1 MRITSWN
8 LLHGQGARSF
18 RAIADALDVGN
29 SDFVIGVQEVDAFQD
44 RSDQVFQVADLASQL
59 SAKHFAFVRCVIGTP
74 GFKWRKVKSDEA
86 VLMAS
91 SDSTTI
97 NSTNIAGKK
106 ILNDDNPP
114 SYGIGLITNIPVTKW
129 EVLALGKS
137 VIGLPLIFP
146 AGDADFTGDADS
158 ANAASSSSKP
168 KLRFIYVKDEPR
180 YAVAAQLENGFTVV
194 NMHLSFVPF
203 VNLFQ
208 LWRVKRWLA
217 KMPGKHILLGD
228 LNLPFDLPVKFSKW
242 KSLVSMASYPTWQP
256 KIQFDYILSDN
267 FGMHES
273 SSDLVKPIFLKSDI
287 SDHLPVT
294 IEIN

>member
-8 LLHGQGARSF
+8 LLHGQGAKSF

-44 RSDQVFQVADLASQL
+44 RSDQVFQVADLASEL
-59 SAKHFAFVRCVIGTP
+59 GAKNFAFVRCVIGTP
-74 GFKWRKVKSDEA
+74 GFKWRKVRSDEA
-86 VLMAS
+86 ILITN
-91 SDSTTI
+91 SDSSGL
-97 NSTNIAGKK
+97 NSFNLAGKRV
-106 ILNDDNPP
+106 LNNDNPP

-137 VIGLPLIFP
+137 VIGLPLVFP
-146 AGDADFTGDADS
+146 SGDVNGS
-158 ANAASSSSKP
+158 AKP

-180 YAVAAQLENGFTVV
+180 YAVAAQLANGFTVV

-267 FGMHES
+267 FAVDKS
-273 SSDLVKPIFLKSDI
+273 SKDLVKPIFLKSNI

>member
-86 VLMAS
+86 ILITNTS
-91 SDSTTI
+91 S
-97 NSTNIAGKK
+97 AH
-106 ILNDDNPP
+106 DDKPP
-114 SYGIGLITNIPVTKW
+114 SYGIGLITNIPVKKW
-129 EVLALGKS
+129 DVLALGKS
-137 VIGLPLIFP
+137 VIGLPLVFP
-146 AGDADFTGDADS
+146 AGDADSENGFSADA
-158 ANAASSSSKP
+158 ANSSSKP
-168 KLRFIYVKDEPR
+168 KFRFIYVKDEPR

-242 KSLVSMASYPTWQP
+242 KSLVTMASYPTWQP

-267 FGMHES
+267 FGTDES

>member
-18 RAIADALDVGN
+18 RAVADALDVGN
-29 SDFVIGVQEVDAFQD
+29 SDFVIGVQEVDAYQD

-86 VLMAS
+86 ILMANTS
-91 SDSTTI
+91 S
-97 NSTNIAGKK
+97 A
-106 ILNDDNPP
+106 NDDNPP
-114 SYGIGLITNIPVTKW
+114 SYGIGLITNIPVKKW

-137 VIGLPLIFP
+137 VIGLPLVFP
-146 AGDADFTGDADS
+146 AGDADSAGDA
-158 ANAASSSSKP
+158 NSSSKP

-267 FGMHES
+267 FAVGNS
-273 SSDLVKPIFLKSDI
+273 SAQLVKPIYLKSDI

>member
-8 LLHGQGARSF
+8 LLHGQGATNF
-18 RAIADALDVGN
+18 RAIANTLDVGN
-29 SDFVIGVQEVDAFQD
+29 SDFVIGVQEVDAYQD
-44 RSDQVFQVADLASQL
+44 RSDQVFQVSELASEL
-59 SAKHFAFVRCVIGTP
+59 GAKYFAFVRCVIGTP
-74 GFKWRKVKSDEA
+74 GFKWRRLRKNEA
-86 VLMAS
+86 VLITN
-91 SDSTTI
+91 SDSG
-97 NSTNIAGKK
+97 NS
-106 ILNDDNPP
+106 DNPP

-129 EVLALGKS
+129 ELLPLGKS
-137 VIGLPLIFP
+137 VIGLPLVFP
-146 AGDADFTGDADS
+146 AGDADGSTNSS
-158 ANAASSSSKP
+158 AKP

-180 YAVAAQLENGFTVV
+180 YAVAAHLENGFTVV

-267 FGMHES
+267 FTRDKS
-273 SSDLVKPIFLKSDI
+273 SKNLVKPIYLKSDI

-294 IEIN
+294 IEIS

>member
-8 LLHGQGARSF
+8 LLHGQGAANF
-18 RAIADALDVGN
+18 RAIANTLDVGE
-29 SDFVIGVQEVDAFQD
+29 SDFVIGVQEVDAYQD
-44 RSDQVFQVADLASQL
+44 RSDQVFQVSELASEL
-59 SAKHFAFVRCVIGTP
+59 GAKYFAFVRCVIGTP
-74 GFKWRKVKSDEA
+74 GFKWRKVRKDEA
-86 VLMAS
+86 VLITNS
-91 SDSTTI
+91 G
-97 NSTNIAGKK
+97 STNSGVRS
-106 ILNDDNPP
+106 DNPP

-137 VIGLPLIFP
+137 VIGLPLVFP
-146 AGDADFTGDADS
+146 AGDVNGS
-158 ANAASSSSKP
+158 ARP

-180 YAVAAQLENGFTVV
+180 YAVAAQLANGFTVV
-194 NMHLSFVPF
+194 NMHLSFVPL

-228 LNLPFDLPVKFSKW
+228 LNLPFDLPVKLSKW

-267 FGMHES
+267 FGMDELS
-273 SSDLVKPIFLKSDI
+273 SNLVKPIFLKSDI

>member
-8 LLHGQGARSF
+8 LLHGQGAKSF

-44 RSDQVFQVADLASQL
+44 RSDQVFQVADLASEL
-59 SAKHFAFVRCVIGTP
+59 GAKHFAFVRCVIGTP
-74 GFKWRKVKSDEA
+74 GFKWRKVRKDEA
-86 VLMAS
+86 VLITNS
-91 SDSTTI
+91 G
-97 NSTNIAGKK
+97 STNSGVRS
-106 ILNDDNPP
+106 DNPP

-137 VIGLPLIFP
+137 VIGLPLVFP
-146 AGDADFTGDADS
+146 SGDVNGS
-158 ANAASSSSKP
+158 AKP

-180 YAVAAQLENGFTVV
+180 YALAAQLANGFTVV

-267 FGMHES
+267 FAVDKS
-273 SSDLVKPIFLKSDI
+273 SKDLVKPIFLKSDI

>member
-8 LLHGQGARSF
+8 LLHGQGAKSF

-44 RSDQVFQVADLASQL
+44 RSDQVFQVADLASEL
-59 SAKHFAFVRCVIGTP
+59 GAKNFAFVRCVIGTP
-74 GFKWRKVKSDEA
+74 GFKWRKVRSDEA
-86 VLMAS
+86 ILITN
-91 SDSTTI
+91 SDSSGL
-97 NSTNIAGKK
+97 NSFNLAGKRV
-106 ILNDDNPP
+106 LNNDNPP
-114 SYGIGLITNIPVTKW
+114 SYGIGLITNISVTKW
-129 EVLALGKS
+129 VVLALGKS
-137 VIGLPLIFP
+137 VIGLPLVFP
-146 AGDADFTGDADS
+146 SGDVNGS
-158 ANAASSSSKP
+158 AKP

-180 YAVAAQLENGFTVV
+180 YAVAAQLANGFTVV

-267 FGMHES
+267 FAVDKS
-273 SSDLVKPIFLKSDI
+273 SKDLVKPIFLKSDI

>member
-1 MRITSWN
+1 
-8 LLHGQGARSF
+8 
-18 RAIADALDVGN
+18 
-29 SDFVIGVQEVDAFQD
+29 
-44 RSDQVFQVADLASQL
+44 
-59 SAKHFAFVRCVIGTP
+59 
-74 GFKWRKVKSDEA
+74 
-86 VLMAS
+86 
-91 SDSTTI
+91 
-97 NSTNIAGKK
+97 
-106 ILNDDNPP
+106 LNNDNPP
-114 SYGIGLITNIPVTKW
+114 SYGIGLITNISVAKW

-137 VIGLPLIFP
+137 VIGLPLVFP
-146 AGDADFTGDADS
+146 SGDVNGS
-158 ANAASSSSKP
+158 AKP

-180 YAVAAQLENGFTVV
+180 YAVAAQLANGFTVV

-267 FGMHES
+267 FAVDKS
-273 SSDLVKPIFLKSDI
+273 SKDLVKPIFLKSDI

>member
-1 MRITSWN
+1 VRITTWN
-8 LLHGQGARSF
+8 LLHGQGAENL
-18 RAIADALDVGN
+18 RAIANALDVGN
-29 SDFVIGVQEVDAFQD
+29 SDFAIGVQEVDAYQD
-44 RSDQVFQVADLASQL
+44 RSAQVFQVSDLASEL
-59 SAKHFAFVRCVIGTP
+59 SAKYYGFVRCVIGTP
-74 GFKWRKVKSDEA
+74 GFKWRKVRKDEA
-86 VLMAS
+86 ILI
-91 SDSTTI
+91 T
-97 NSTNIAGKK
+97 NSGLTNIASEG
-106 ILNDDNPP
+106 ILNSDNPP

-137 VIGLPLIFP
+137 VIGLPLVFP
-146 AGDADFTGDADS
+146 SGDMNGS
-158 ANAASSSSKP
+158 AKP

-208 LWRVKRWLA
+208 LWQVKRWLA

-242 KSLVSMASYPTWQP
+242 KSLISMASYPTWQP

-267 FGMHES
+267 FAVDKS
-273 SSDLVKPIFLKSDI
+273 SKDLIKPIFLKSDI

>member
-8 LLHGQGARSF
+8 LLHGQGAANF
-18 RAIADALDVGN
+18 RAIANTLDVGN
-29 SDFVIGVQEVDAFQD
+29 SDFVIGVQEVDAYQD
-44 RSDQVFQVADLASQL
+44 RSDQVFQVSELASEL
-59 SAKHFAFVRCVIGTP
+59 GAKHFAFVRCVIGTP
-74 GFKWRKVKSDEA
+74 GFKWRKVRKDES
-86 VLMAS
+86 VLIT
-91 SDSTTI
+91 DSG
-97 NSTNIAGKK
+97 STNSGEADG
-106 ILNDDNPP
+106 NSDNPP

-129 EVLALGKS
+129 ELLPLGKS
-137 VIGLPLIFP
+137 IVGLPLVFP
-146 AGDADFTGDADS
+146 AGDADGSPNSS
-158 ANAASSSSKP
+158 AKP

-180 YAVAAQLENGFTVV
+180 YAIAAQLENGYTVV

-242 KSLVSMASYPTWQP
+242 KSLVTMASYPTWQP

-267 FGMHES
+267 FGKDKS
-273 SSDLVKPIFLKSDI
+273 SKDSVKPIYLRSDI

>member
-8 LLHGQGARSF
+8 LLHGQGAKSF

-44 RSDQVFQVADLASQL
+44 RSDQVFQVADLASEL
-59 SAKHFAFVRCVIGTP
+59 GAKNFAFVRCVIGTP
-74 GFKWRKVKSDEA
+74 GFKWRKVRSDEA
-86 VLMAS
+86 ILITN
-91 SDSTTI
+91 SDSSGL
-97 NSTNIAGKK
+97 NSFNLAGKRV
-106 ILNDDNPP
+106 LNNDNSP

-137 VIGLPLIFP
+137 VIGLPLVFP
-146 AGDADFTGDADS
+146 SGDVNGS
-158 ANAASSSSKP
+158 AKP

-180 YAVAAQLENGFTVV
+180 YAVAAQLANGFTVV

-267 FGMHES
+267 FAVDKS
-273 SSDLVKPIFLKSDI
+273 SKDLVKPIFLKSDI

>member
-8 LLHGQGARSF
+8 LLHGQGATNF
-18 RAIADALDVGN
+18 RAIANTLDVGN
-29 SDFVIGVQEVDAFQD
+29 SDFVIGVQEVDAYQD
-44 RSDQVFQVADLASQL
+44 RSDQVFQVSKLASEL
-59 SAKHFAFVRCVIGTP
+59 GAKYFAFVRCVIGTP
-74 GFKWRKVKSDEA
+74 GFKWRRVRKDEA
-86 VLMAS
+86 VLITNS
-91 SDSTTI
+91 E
-97 NSTNIAGKK
+97 STNSGEGS
-106 ILNDDNPP
+106 DNPP

-129 EVLALGKS
+129 ELLPLGKS
-137 VIGLPLIFP
+137 VIGLPLVFP
-146 AGDADFTGDADS
+146 AGDADGSTNSS
-158 ANAASSSSKP
+158 AKP

-180 YAVAAQLENGFTVV
+180 YAVAAHLENGFTVV

-242 KSLVSMASYPTWQP
+242 RSLVSMASYPTWQP
-256 KIQFDYILSDN
+256 KIQFDYILTDN
-267 FGMHES
+267 FGADKS
-273 SSDLVKPIFLKSDI
+273 SKDLVKPIYLKSDI

-294 IEIN
+294 IEIS

>member
-8 LLHGQGARSF
+8 LLHGQGAANF
-18 RAIADALDVGN
+18 RAIANALDVGN
-29 SDFVIGVQEVDAFQD
+29 SDFVIGVQEVDAYQD
-44 RSDQVFQVADLASQL
+44 RSDQVFQVGQLASEL
-59 SAKHFAFVRCVIGTP
+59 GAKHFAFVRCVIGTP
-74 GFKWRKVKSDEA
+74 GFKWRRVRKDEA
-86 VLMAS
+86 ILITNS
-91 SDSTTI
+91 G
-97 NSTNIAGKK
+97 STNSGGSG
-106 ILNDDNPP
+106 DNPP

-129 EVLALGKS
+129 EILPLGKS
-137 VIGLPLIFP
+137 VVGLPLAFP
-146 AGDADFTGDADS
+146 DPSGGPDVR
-158 ANAASSSSKP
+158 P

-208 LWRVKRWLA
+208 LWRVKRWLS

-228 LNLPFDLPVKFSKW
+228 LNLPFDLPVKFSRW
-242 KSLVSMASYPTWQP
+242 KSLVSIASYPTWQP

-267 FGMHES
+267 FGVDKLSSES
-273 SSDLVKPIFLKSDI
+273 IRPILLHSDI

>member
-1 MRITSWN
+1 MNVLKLPLPSE
-8 LLHGQGARSF
+8 A
-18 RAIADALDVGN
+18 V
-29 SDFVIGVQEVDAFQD
+29 D
-44 RSDQVFQVADLASQL
+44 RSDQVFQVSELASEL
-59 SAKHFAFVRCVIGTP
+59 GAKYFAFVRCVIGTP
-74 GFKWRKVKSDEA
+74 GFKWRRVRKDEA
-86 VLMAS
+86 IL
-91 SDSTTI
+91 I
-97 NSTNIAGKK
+97 TNTSPA
-106 ILNDDNPP
+106 NDDNPP

-129 EVLALGKS
+129 EILPLGKS
-137 VIGLPLIFP
+137 VIGLPLAFP
-146 AGDADFTGDADS
+146 DPSGGP
-158 ANAASSSSKP
+158 NVRP

-208 LWRVKRWLA
+208 LWRVKRWLS

-242 KSLVSMASYPTWQP
+242 KSLVSIASYPTWQP

-267 FGMHES
+267 FGVDKLSSES
-273 SSDLVKPIFLKSDI
+273 IRPILLHSDI

>member
-8 LLHGQGARSF
+8 LLHGQGAKSF

-29 SDFVIGVQEVDAFQD
+29 SDFAIGVQEVDAFQD
-44 RSDQVFQVADLASQL
+44 RSDQVFQVADLASEL
-59 SAKHFAFVRCVIGTP
+59 GAKNFAFVRCVIGTP
-74 GFKWRKVKSDEA
+74 GFKWRKVRSDEA
-86 VLMAS
+86 ILITN
-91 SDSTTI
+91 SDSSGL
-97 NSTNIAGKK
+97 NSFNLAGKRV
-106 ILNDDNPP
+106 LNNDNPP
-114 SYGIGLITNIPVTKW
+114 SYGIGLITNISVAKW

-137 VIGLPLIFP
+137 VIGLPLVFP
-146 AGDADFTGDADS
+146 SGDVNGS
-158 ANAASSSSKP
+158 AKP

-180 YAVAAQLENGFTVV
+180 YAVAAQLANGFTVV

-267 FGMHES
+267 FAVDKS
-273 SSDLVKPIFLKSDI
+273 SKDLVKPIFLKSNI

>member
-8 LLHGQGARSF
+8 LLHGQGATNF
-18 RAIADALDVGN
+18 RAIANTLDVGD
-29 SDFVIGVQEVDAFQD
+29 SDFVIGVQEVDAYQD
-44 RSDQVFQVADLASQL
+44 RSDQVFQVSELASEL
-59 SAKHFAFVRCVIGTP
+59 GATHFGFVRCVIGTP
-74 GFKWRKVKSDEA
+74 GFKWRRLRKDEA
-86 VLMAS
+86 VLITNS
-91 SDSTTI
+91 G
-97 NSTNIAGKK
+97 STNSGESS
-106 ILNDDNPP
+106 DNPP

-137 VIGLPLIFP
+137 VIGLPLVFP
-146 AGDADFTGDADS
+146 DPSASDQSFNDS
-158 ANAASSSSKP
+158 KRRP
-168 KLRFIYVKDEPR
+168 KVKFIYVKDEPR
-180 YAVAAQLENGFTVV
+180 YAVAAQLENGYTVV

-267 FGMHES
+267 FGADKSSKES
-273 SSDLVKPIFLKSDI
+273 IRPIYLRSDI

>member
-18 RAIADALDVGN
+18 RAVADALDVGN

-44 RSDQVFQVADLASQL
+44 RSDQVFQVADLASEL
-59 SAKHFAFVRCVIGTP
+59 SAKHFGFVRCVIGTP

-86 VLMAS
+86 ILMAS
-91 SDSTTI
+91 SDSTNI
-97 NSTNIAGKK
+97 NSTNIAGERV
-106 ILNDDNPP
+106 LNDDKPP
-114 SYGIGLITNIPVTKW
+114 SYGIGLITNISVKKW

-137 VIGLPLIFP
+137 VIGLPLLFP
-146 AGDADFTGDADS
+146 AGDADSASDAQ
-158 ANAASSSSKP
+158 SSSKP
-168 KLRFIYVKDEPR
+168 KFRFIYVKDEPR

-242 KSLVSMASYPTWQP
+242 KSLVTMASYPTWQP

-267 FGMHES
+267 FGTDKS
-273 SSDLVKPIFLKSDI
+273 SSGSIKPIFLKSDI

>member
-8 LLHGQGARSF
+8 LLHGQGAKSF

-44 RSDQVFQVADLASQL
+44 RSDQVFQVADLASEL
-59 SAKHFAFVRCVIGTP
+59 GAKNFAFVRCVIGTP
-74 GFKWRKVKSDEA
+74 GFKWRKVRSDEA
-86 VLMAS
+86 ILITN
-91 SDSTTI
+91 SDSSGL
-97 NSTNIAGKK
+97 NSFNLAGKRV
-106 ILNDDNPP
+106 LNNDNPP

-137 VIGLPLIFP
+137 VIGLPLVFP
-146 AGDADFTGDADS
+146 SGDVNGS
-158 ANAASSSSKP
+158 AKP

-180 YAVAAQLENGFTVV
+180 YAVAAQLANGFTVV

-203 VNLFQ
+203 LNLFQ
-208 LWRVKRWLA
+208 LWRVKRWLV

-267 FGMHES
+267 FAVDKS
-273 SSDLVKPIFLKSDI
+273 SKDLVKPIFLKSDI

>member
-1 MRITSWN
+1 MRITTWN
-8 LLHGQGARSF
+8 LLHGQGAENL
-18 RAIADALDVGN
+18 RALANALDVCN
-29 SDFVIGVQEVDAFQD
+29 SDFAIGVQEVDAYQD
-44 RSDQVFQVADLASQL
+44 RSAQVFQVSDLASEL
-59 SAKHFAFVRCVIGTP
+59 SAKHFGFVRCVIGTP
-74 GFKWRKVKSDEA
+74 GFKWRKVRSNEA
-86 VLMAS
+86 TLITNTS
-91 SDSTTI
+91 S
-97 NSTNIAGKK
+97 A
-106 ILNDDNPP
+106 NDDNPP
-114 SYGIGLITNIPVTKW
+114 SYGIGLITNIPVKKW

-137 VIGLPLIFP
+137 VVGLPLLFP
-146 AGDADFTGDADS
+146 AGDADSADAANSS
-158 ANAASSSSKP
+158 AKP

-242 KSLVSMASYPTWQP
+242 KSLISMASYPAWQP

-267 FGMHES
+267 FAVDKS
-273 SSDLVKPIFLKSDI
+273 SKDLIKPIFLKSDI

>member
-8 LLHGQGARSF
+8 LLHGQGAKSF

-44 RSDQVFQVADLASQL
+44 RSDQVFQVADLASEL
-59 SAKHFAFVRCVIGTP
+59 GAKNFAFVRCVIGTP
-74 GFKWRKVKSDEA
+74 GFKWRKVQSDEA
-86 VLMAS
+86 ILITN
-91 SDSTTI
+91 SDSSGL
-97 NSTNIAGKK
+97 NSFNLAGKRV
-106 ILNDDNPP
+106 LNNDNPP
-114 SYGIGLITNIPVTKW
+114 SYGIGLITNISVTKW

-137 VIGLPLIFP
+137 VIGLPLVFP
-146 AGDADFTGDADS
+146 SGDVNGS
-158 ANAASSSSKP
+158 AKP

-180 YAVAAQLENGFTVV
+180 YAVAAQLANGFTVV

-267 FGMHES
+267 FAEDKS
-273 SSDLVKPIFLKSDI
+273 SKDLVKPIFLKSDI

>member
-1 MRITSWN
+1 

-44 RSDQVFQVADLASQL
+44 RSDQVFQVADLASEL
-59 SAKHFAFVRCVIGTP
+59 SAKYYGFVRCVIGTP

-86 VLMAS
+86 ILITNTS
-91 SDSTTI
+91 S
-97 NSTNIAGKK
+97 A
-106 ILNDDNPP
+106 NDDKPP

-137 VIGLPLIFP
+137 VVGLPLIFP
-146 AGDADFTGDADS
+146 AGNSDS
-158 ANAASSSSKP
+158 ADAANSSAKP
-168 KLRFIYVKDEPR
+168 KLRLIYVKDEPR

-242 KSLVSMASYPTWQP
+242 KSLISMASYPTWQP

-267 FGMHES
+267 FVVGKS
-273 SSDLVKPIFLKSDI
+273 SKDLIRPIFLKSDI

-294 IEIN
+294 IEIS